1 MAIRVTTPEAAL
13 AEAARAGGFKV
24 GGKVEVVVDSD
35 ESITTLQIE
44 PKEH

>member
-13 AEAARAGGFKV
+13 AEAARAGGSRV
-24 GGKVEVVVDSD
+24 GSEVEAVVDSD
-35 ESITTLQIE
+35 GPITTLQSE